1 LESIKNKSDKNIKN
15 YYFFKYHY
23 FNLKIV
29 YSFLNKLNKSW
40 TKPKTSMCNK
50 EIIKL
55 YDENEMNNRI
65 YFNLLD
71 TKYTPSMK
79 KAIFIFFGVKVILDK
94 LFS

>member
-1 LESIKNKSDKNIKN
+1 MKSINNKSTRNIKN

-29 YSFLNKLNKSW
+29 YSFLNKLDKLWVN
-40 TKPKTSMCNK
+40 PKLNNCNT

-55 YDENEMNNRI
+55 YSTENEMNNNI

-79 KAIFIFFGVKVILDK
+79 KAIFIFFGMKVILDK
-94 LFS
+94 LI